1 MSEDKY
7 RAALD
12 MAAKQLSYRAL
23 SAKMLRDK
31 LLAKGHDE
39 EAADY
44 ALAWLTERSLLNDTL
59 FAENVVRSYTRK
71 GYGAARIRQELTRR
85 GIDRDTAEAAM
96 QTFSPDEAQILALLE
111 KRLRGDVSD
120 RKEVEKAVAAIR
132 CRRKNNKH
140 PAFCTE
146 SGMFDFIA
154 VNRLHESRGWSI
166 IIRGENSTGKEV
178 FPWKPIKFP
187 PAQMCPK
194 RTNGRF
200 RICLRPTMTGVPR

>member
-44 ALAWLTERSLLNDTL
+44 ALAWLTERSMLNDEL
-59 FAENVVRSYTRK
+59 FAESVVRGYTRK

-96 QTFSPDEAQILALLE
+96 QTFSPDETQMLALLE

-120 RKEVEKAVAAIR
+120 RKEVEKPLRHSSVAVLRGMISNVHSKPMAVR

-140 PAFCTE
+140 PAFLQE
-146 SGMFDFIA
+146 
-154 VNRLHESRGWSI
+154 
-166 IIRGENSTGKEV
+166 
-178 FPWKPIKFP
+178 
-187 PAQMCPK
+187 K
-194 RTNGRF
+194 RD
-200 RICLRPTMTGVPR
+200 V

>member
-44 ALAWLTERSLLNDTL
+44 ALAWLTERSLLNDAL
-59 FAENVVRSYTRK
+59 FAESVVRGYTRK

-96 QTFSPDEAQILALLE
+96 QTFSPERRKCWLCSKNACAVTFPIE
-111 KRLRGDVSD
+111 KRSKKPLRHSSV
-120 RKEVEKAVAAIR
+120 AVLHGMISSAHSKPMAVR
-132 CRRKNNKH
+132 CRRKN
-140 PAFCTE
+140 
-146 SGMFDFIA
+146 
-154 VNRLHESRGWSI
+154 RLHPSYGNVRGMS
-166 IIRGENSTGKEV
+166 V
-178 FPWKPIKFP
+178 F
-187 PAQMCPK
+187 
-194 RTNGRF
+194 
-200 RICLRPTMTGVPR
+200 

>member
-44 ALAWLTERSLLNDTL
+44 ALAWLTERSLLNDML
-59 FAENVVRSYTRK
+59 FAESVVRGYARK

-96 QTFSPDEAQILALLE
+96 QAFSPDEAQMLALLA
-111 KRLRGDVSD
+111 KRT
-120 RKEVEKAVAAIR
+120 AIR

-140 PAFCTE
+140 PAF
-146 SGMFDFIA
+146 
-154 VNRLHESRGWSI
+154 LQ
-166 IIRGENSTGKEV
+166 GKRDV
-178 FPWKPIKFP
+178 
-187 PAQMCPK
+187 
-194 RTNGRF
+194 
-200 RICLRPTMTGVPR
+200 

>member
-44 ALAWLTERSLLNDTL
+44 ALAWLTERSMLNDEL
-59 FAENVVRSYTRK
+59 FAESVVRSYTRK

-85 GIDRDTAEAAM
+85 DTAEAAM
-96 QTFSPDEAQILALLE
+96 QTFSPDEAQMLALLE

-120 RKEVEKAVAAIR
+120 RKEVEKAVAALQ
-132 CRRKNNKH
+132 RRGFAWN
-140 PAFCTE
+140 
-146 SGMFDFIA
+146 D
-154 VNRLHESRGWSI
+154 
-166 IIRGENSTGKEV
+166 
-178 FPWKPIKFP
+178 IKRALETYGSSLP
-187 PAQMCPK
+187 EEE
-194 RTNGRF
+194 
-200 RICLRPTMTGVPR
+200 

>member
-44 ALAWLTERSLLNDTL
+44 ALAWLTERSMLNDEL
-59 FAENVVRSYTRK
+59 FAESVVRSYTRK
-71 GYGAARIRQELTRR
+71 GYGAARIRQ
-85 GIDRDTAEAAM
+85 
-96 QTFSPDEAQILALLE
+96 
-111 KRLRGDVSD
+111 DV
-120 RKEVEKAVAAIR
+120 AVLHGMISSAHSKPMAVR

-140 PAFCTE
+140 PAF
-146 SGMFDFIA
+146 
-154 VNRLHESRGWSI
+154 LQ
-166 IIRGENSTGKEV
+166 GKRDV
-178 FPWKPIKFP
+178 
-187 PAQMCPK
+187 
-194 RTNGRF
+194 
-200 RICLRPTMTGVPR
+200 

>member
-1 MSEDKY
+1 MSENKY

-44 ALAWLTERSLLNDTL
+44 ALAWLTERSLLNDML
-59 FAENVVRSYTRK
+59 FAESVVRGYTRK

-96 QTFSPDEAQILALLE
+96 QTFSPDEAQMLE
-111 KRLRGDVSD
+111 AICMPDSVS
-120 RKEVEKAVAAIR
+120 
-132 CRRKNNKH
+132 
-140 PAFCTE
+140 P
-146 SGMFDFIA
+146 
-154 VNRLHESRGWSI
+154 SRPFWSM
-166 IIRGENSTGKEV
+166 ET
-178 FPWKPIKFP
+178 
-187 PAQMCPK
+187 
-194 RTNGRF
+194 
-200 RICLRPTMTGVPR
+200 

>member
-44 ALAWLTERSLLNDTL
+44 ALAWLTERSLLNDML
-59 FAENVVRSYTRK
+59 FAESVVRGYTRK

-96 QTFSPDEAQILALLE
+96 QTFSPDEAQMLALLE
-111 KRLRGDVSD
+111 KRLRGDVS
-120 RKEVEKAVAAIR
+120 RGT
-132 CRRKNNKH
+132 H
-140 PAFCTE
+140 PAGADPPRHRPRHRR
-146 SGMFDFIA
+146 SGYAD
-154 VNRLHESRGWSI
+154 LLPG
-166 IIRGENSTGKEV
+166 
-178 FPWKPIKFP
+178 
-187 PAQMCPK
+187 
-194 RTNGRF
+194 
-200 RICLRPTMTGVPR
+200 